1 MGNASGLAMGE
12 AMQPQSSGNACDVL
26 VLAGDRRPGDPLV
39 TQFNV
44 AGKALVPLAGLALLE
59 RVLNVVN
66 AWPQTRR
73 VVLVAPSVPDY
84 QTIVDRVGFQA
95 GQMVWVEPEPSLYGS
110 IKKALSVP
118 DCWTDLGLVVSADHG
133 LLQAN
138 WLTQVVG
145 GLDRETDLVVGMAN
159 WSAVMAAYPG
169 NRRTRYRFSDQS
181 LCGGNLF
188 AFRMPGILPVLARWH
203 QVEQERKKPWRMLS
217 MLGVGPLV
225 SYLTGRLNSN
235 EAFQRLS
242 EIVDAQVRPK
252 IIDDPAIAVD
262 VDGLEDL
269 ALAES
274 VLAERRQSL
283 ETDDSC

>member
-1 MGNASGLAMGE
+1 MAE
-12 AMQPQSSGNACDVL
+12 ALQPQSSGDACDVL

-59 RVLNVVN
+59 RVLDVIN

-73 VVLVAPSVPDY
+73 VVLVAPSHPDY
-84 QTIVDRVGFQA
+84 QAIVDRVGFRA
-95 GQMVWVEPEPSLYGS
+95 GQLVWVEPEPSLYGS
-110 IKKALSVP
+110 VKKALSVP
-118 DCWTDLGLVVSADHG
+118 DCWNDLGLLVSADHG
-133 LLQAN
+133 LLQAD
-138 WLTQVVG
+138 WLTQVAEA
-145 GLDRETDLVVGMAN
+145 LDCDTDLVVAMAN
-159 WSAVMAAYPG
+159 WSAVMSAYPD

-188 AFRMPGILPVLARWH
+188 AFRLPGLSRVLTRWH

-217 MLGVGPLV
+217 ILGVRPLMR
-225 SYLTGRLNSN
+225 YLAGRLSSN
-235 EAFQRLS
+235 EAFDALS
-242 EIVDAQVRPK
+242 NIVDAKVRPK
-252 IIDDPAIAVD
+252 IVDDPAIAVD

-283 ETDDSC
+283 GPDRAC